1 MKARPSI
8 MNLVFDIDD
17 TLYDLME
24 PFRLAHEKYFASR
37 TSADVTELFRKSR
50 HYSDMILS
58 QEKQGLIAP
67 EAAFSKRIQMTY
79 QDAGLAVSD
88 DACRLFE
95 TEYRLRQKE
104 ITLFPCIEQML
115 NACRKAQ
122 VPMAILTNGNSRG
135 QRQKISALKLERW
148 FDDDH
153 IFISGEIGYQKPDI
167 RAFRHIE
174 EKLNYAPEESW
185 YVGDTYLADI
195 ISADAAGWHSIWF
208 NHRKRNCQTETLLA
222 DIEVQNTED
231 LLDVIIPLLS
241 SP

>member
-1 MKARPSI
+1 

-104 ITLFPCIEQML
+104 ITLFPCIEE
-115 NACRKAQ
+115 
-122 VPMAILTNGNSRG
+122 T
-135 QRQKISALKLERW
+135 
-148 FDDDH
+148 
-153 IFISGEIGYQKPDI
+153 
-167 RAFRHIE
+167 
-174 EKLNYAPEESW
+174 LNYAPEESW